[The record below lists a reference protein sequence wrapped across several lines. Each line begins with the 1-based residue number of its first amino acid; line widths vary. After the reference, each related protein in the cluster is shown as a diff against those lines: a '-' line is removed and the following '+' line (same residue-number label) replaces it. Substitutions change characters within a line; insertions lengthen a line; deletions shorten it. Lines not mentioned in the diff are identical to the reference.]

1 MLRYSIVPFPPCC
14 FTICVFPAV
23 YDGSRTRR
31 FQGFCVKPFL
41 LYTNPAKKANVSVF
55 SRRHTRKTRKTL
67 NLKRRAQI
75 TALSLFSFFSSFVSR
90 FRIFGISLSCPVT
103 PHRSDGYLQYFL
115 QKHSGRGS
123 LFGHGQGGRLQRSVQ
138 HISTMI
144 PIARI
149 SPLIFRDLRRG
160 SVFRHPC
167 YIVCRGFIRCY
178 RNKVKGLSYQHES
191 PYISRLNNKY

>member
-1 MLRYSIVPFPPCC
+1 MTDRGQEGFKGFASNCFYYIRITQKKQTFPS
-14 FTICVFPAV
+14 FPV
-23 YDGSRTRR
+23 DT
-31 FQGFCVKPFL
+31 QEKI
-41 LYTNPAKKANVSVF
+41 
-55 SRRHTRKTRKTL
+55 RKTL

-191 PYISRLNNKY
+191 PYISRLNDKY